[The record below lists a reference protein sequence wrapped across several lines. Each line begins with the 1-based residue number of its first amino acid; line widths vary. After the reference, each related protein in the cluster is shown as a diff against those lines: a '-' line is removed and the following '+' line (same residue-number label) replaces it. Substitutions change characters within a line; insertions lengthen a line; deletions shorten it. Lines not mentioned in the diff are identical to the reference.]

1 MAPWDGPMADS
12 EKGTFLKFR
21 FADFWKMHFCWIFL
35 GILEFYGKVS
45 FEEKLTRM
53 NFPSYACL

>member
-1 MAPWDGPMADS
+1 MADS

-21 FADFWKMHFCWIFL
+21 LADFWKMHFCWIFL
-35 GILEFYGKVS
+35 GILEFYYGKVS